1 MSGDEASTNYTIEA
15 EEVLRTISENI
26 RKAIEDISALVVVT
40 AAADTSVQMKLAMPD
55 GKFDE
60 SITTKITA
68 MALTRMEIDGDVYN
82 IIPAKS
88 NEPEI
93 REEVIRLHK
102 DNIELATR
110 NWKNFVD
117 GIQSI
122 VEIAAN
128 IAGVRLPNSRAKS
141 LVATQT
147 PLVT

>member
-1 MSGDEASTNYTIEA
+1 MSGNEASPNYTIEA
-15 EEVLRTISENI
+15 EEVLRSISENI
-26 RKAIEDISALVVVT
+26 RRAIEDISALVVVT

-68 MALTRMEIDGDVYN
+68 MALTRMEIDGDVYT

-88 NEPEI
+88 NEPDI
-93 REEVIRLHK
+93 REEVLRLHK

-141 LVATQT
+141 LVTTQIPLAT
-147 PLVT
+147 

>member
-26 RKAIEDISALVVVT
+26 RKAIEDLSAIVVVT
-40 AAADTSVQMKLAMPD
+40 AAADTSVQIKLAMPD

-68 MALTRMEIDGDVYN
+68 MALTRMELDGDVYT
-82 IIPAKS
+82 IIPTKS
-88 NEPEI
+88 SEPEI
-93 REEVIRLHK
+93 REEVMRLHK

-110 NWKNFVD
+110 NWKNFVE

-128 IAGVRLPNSRAKS
+128 IAGVKLPNSRAKPMM
-141 LVATQT
+141 TMHT
-147 PLVT
+147 PLAT

>member
-1 MSGDEASTNYTIEA
+1 MPETSPNYTSEA
-15 EEVLRTISENI
+15 EEVLRSITESI
-26 RKAIEDISALVVVT
+26 RKAFEDISAIVVVT
-40 AAADTSVQMKLAMPD
+40 AAADTSVQIRLAMPD

-68 MALTRMEIDGDVYN
+68 MALTRMELDGDVYT

-93 REEVIRLHK
+93 RDEVMRLHK

-117 GIQSI
+117 GIQSV

-128 IAGVRLPNSRAKS
+128 IAGVRLPNNRAKP
-141 LVATQT
+141 LIATHT
-147 PLVT
+147 PPLAT